1 MLDKVVPQ
9 MTSRWLCL
17 GAFLALYV
25 LRVWLLRGWYI
36 VTYGLGIYLLSLFI
50 GFISP
55 QVRVRRALAGVARAC
70 TGGALLISPAMAPP
84 ETISPPSAPTSPPPT
99 LLPTLQ
105 KDPETDGPLLPI
117 NGGGDAEYR
126 PFSRR
131 VPEFQAWCVW
141 VVHRRTSRIHRV
153 GTCAQAPIP
162 SHPELSPPS
171 PPGTRLCA
179 RRRWPLS

>member
-55 QVRVRRALAGVARAC
+55 QVRVRRALAG
-70 TGGALLISPAMAPP
+70 GGA
-84 ETISPPSAPTSPPPT
+84 
-99 LLPTLQ
+99 
-105 KDPETDGPLLPI
+105 
-117 NGGGDAEYR
+117 
-126 PFSRR
+126 
-131 VPEFQAWCVW
+131 
-141 VVHRRTSRIHRV
+141 
-153 GTCAQAPIP
+153 
-162 SHPELSPPS
+162 
-171 PPGTRLCA
+171 RL
-179 RRRWPLS
+179 RRRRLVDQPRGGAP